1 VRQAVIKENA
11 MPKLILVNPVG
22 RKSGYLMSSVSR
34 FAPLG
39 LGYVAAATPAHW
51 DIKIVD
57 ENFERFRPEAAD
69 LVGITAFTSSI
80 NRAYAIAAQCRRQGI
95 PVVLGGIHASM
106 QPDEAVQYVD
116 SVVVGEAE
124 DIWPRVIK
132 DFEKGRLQKIYRG
145 VQIDYRQKPVRPRRD
160 LFHAGYFWQSVQT
173 SRGCPFDCH
182 FCSVTRYLGR
192 QHRQR
197 PVADVLDELES
208 IPSPNIAFVDDNLIG
223 QGPAAQARARALL
236 EGMIARKLN
245 KRWWMQTSVNA
256 ADDEGLLRL
265 AARAGCMFA
274 FIGFE
279 TIDAPALK
287 QMHKGI
293 NLSKGVANYAQVVRA
308 FHRQGIG
315 ILGALILGFDFEFPG
330 YYRRLARFMLAS
342 GIDVFQISLLTPL
355 PGTRLMDAQR
365 RNGQLIHDDFPAD
378 WEKYRFS
385 YLVHQP
391 RGVDIETVYR
401 GDNYLKRKLY
411 AFPFYQLRL
420 LRSALALRN
429 PRNFAVV
436 VKLNQ
441 ALKRSWQNA
450 HYYNKYPSHFEKT
463 PV

>member
-1 VRQAVIKENA
+1 
-11 MPKLILVNPVG
+11 MPKLLLVNPVG

-39 LGYVAAATPAHW
+39 LGYVAAATPSHW
-51 DIKIVD
+51 DVEIID
-57 ENFERFRPEAAD
+57 ENFAPFRLETAD

-80 NRAYAIAAQCRRQGI
+80 NRAYAIADQCRRQAI
-95 PVVLGGIHASM
+95 PVILGGIHVSM
-106 QPDEAVQYVD
+106 QPEEAVQYAD
-116 SVVVGEAE
+116 CVVVGEAE
-124 DIWPRVIK
+124 GIWPQVIR
-132 DFEKGRLQKIYRG
+132 DFEGGRLAPIYHGPR
-145 VQIDYRQKPVRPRRD
+145 IDYRSQTFRPRRD
-160 LFHAGYFWQSVQT
+160 LFDPKYFWQSVQT

-192 QHRQR
+192 RYRQR
-197 PVADVLDELES
+197 PVDDVLDELES
-208 IPSPNIAFVDDNLIG
+208 IAAPHIAFVDDNLIG
-223 QGPAAQARARALL
+223 YGPEAKDRARALFK
-236 EGMIARKLN
+236 GMRARRLN
-245 KRWWMQTSVNA
+245 KRWWMQTSINA

-279 TIDAPALK
+279 AIDQPVLK

-293 NLSKGVANYAQVVRA
+293 NLRKGVDDYQRVVQT

-315 ILGALILGFDFEFPG
+315 ILGAFILGNDFESPH
-330 YYRRLARFMLAS
+330 YYRRLARFMFSS

-355 PGTRLMDAQR
+355 PGTRLMDEQQQAG
-365 RNGQLIHDDFPAD
+365 NLIHHTFPDD
-378 WEKYRFS
+378 WGKYRFS

-391 RGVDIETVYR
+391 QGIDIETVYT
-401 GDNYLKRKLY
+401 GDNYIKRKLY
-411 AFPFYQLRL
+411 AFPFYHYRL

-429 PRNFAVV
+429 PQNFAVV

-450 HYYNKYPSHFEKT
+450 HYYRRYPADFQTNGK
-463 PV
+463 

>member
-1 VRQAVIKENA
+1 
-11 MPKLILVNPVG
+11 MPKLLLVNPVG
-22 RKSGYLMSSVSR
+22 RKSGYLMSGVSR

-39 LGYVAAATPAHW
+39 LGYVAAATPSHW
-51 DIKIVD
+51 EVKIID
-57 ENFERFRPEAAD
+57 ENFEPFHLEAAD

-80 NRAYAIAAQCRRQGI
+80 KRAYAIAAQCRRQSI
-95 PVVLGGIHASM
+95 AVVMGGIHASM
-106 QPDEAVQYVD
+106 RPEEAVNYCN

-124 DIWPRVIK
+124 GIWPKVIK
-132 DFEKGRLQKIYRG
+132 DFEGGRLAKIYHG
-145 VQIDYRQKPVRPRRD
+145 TQIDFRTDKTTPRRE
-160 LFHAGYFWQSVQT
+160 LFHPDYYWQSVQT

-192 QHRQR
+192 HFRQR
-197 PVADVLDELES
+197 PVEDVLRELES
-208 IPSPNIAFVDDNLIG
+208 IRSPNIAFVDDNLIG
-223 QGPAAQARARALL
+223 YGPEAKERARMLF
-236 EGMIARKLN
+236 EGMIARNLN
-245 KRWWMQTSVNA
+245 KCWWMQTSINA
-256 ADDEGLLRL
+256 ADDEDLLRL

-279 TIDAPALK
+279 TIDQPALK

-293 NLSKGVANYAQVVRA
+293 NLRRGVENYAAVVRA
-308 FHRQGIG
+308 FHRQGIA
-315 ILGALILGFDFEFPG
+315 ILGAFILGNDFESPG

-355 PGTRLMDAQR
+355 PGTRLMDEQHQKG
-365 RNGQLIHDDFPAD
+365 NLIHCSFPDD

-385 YLVHQP
+385 YLVHRP

-401 GDNYLKRKLY
+401 GDNFLKRKLY
-411 AFPFYQLRL
+411 AFPFYQYRL

-429 PRNFAVV
+429 PKHFAVV

-450 HYYNKYPSHFEKT
+450 HYYKKYPAHL
-463 PV
+463 

>member
-1 VRQAVIKENA
+1 
-11 MPKLILVNPVG
+11 MPKLLLVNPVG
-22 RKSGYLMSSVSR
+22 RKSGYLMSSISR

-51 DIKIVD
+51 DVEILD
-57 ENFERFRPEAAD
+57 ENFESFRSQAAD

-80 NRAYAIAAQCRRQGI
+80 NRAYAIAAQCRRQAI

-106 QPDEAVQYVD
+106 RPEEAVNFAD

-124 DIWPRVIK
+124 GIWPQVIR
-132 DFEKGRLQKIYRG
+132 DFEAGRLAKVYHGPR
-145 VQIDYRQKPVRPRRD
+145 VDYRTSKLAPRRD
-160 LFHAGYFWQSVQT
+160 LFHSGYFWHSVQT

-182 FCSVTRYLGR
+182 FCSVTRYLGSR
-192 QHRQR
+192 YRQR
-197 PVADVLDELES
+197 PIADVLSELES
-208 IPSPNIAFVDDNLIG
+208 IPSPHIAFVDDNLIG
-223 QGPAAQARARALL
+223 YGPAAKTRARGLFQ
-236 EGMIARKLN
+236 GMIDRRLN
-245 KRWWMQTSVNA
+245 KIWWMQTSINA
-256 ADDEGLLRL
+256 ADDPGLLRL

-279 TIDAPALK
+279 TIDRPALR

-293 NLSKGVANYAQVVRA
+293 NLREGVDGYHRVVQA
-308 FHRQGIG
+308 FHRAGIG
-315 ILGALILGFDFEFPG
+315 VLGAFILGNDYESPD
-330 YYRRLARFMLAS
+330 YYRRLVRFMLRS

-355 PGTRLMDAQR
+355 PGTRLMEEQHAH
-365 RNGQLIHDDFPAD
+365 GELIHGSFPDD

-401 GDNYLKRKLY
+401 GDNYIKNKLY
-411 AFPFYQLRL
+411 AFPFYPLRL
-420 LRSALALRN
+420 LRAALSLKN

-441 ALKRSWQNA
+441 ALKRSWQNS
-450 HYYNKYPSHFEKT
+450 HYYQDYPAHF
-463 PV
+463 